1 MSSTRNNNTRE
12 NYKLEQNI
20 NSSFYNYTEYKHS
33 SYGLAYN
40 VAIPS
45 LGIMPSHMPLNTLSH
60 NPVDIETY
68 LRGIGSTNL
77 VDTQKEIVPD
87 LKNIDIISFFDRIPM
102 IIPEPLIV
110 HKNQRP
116 LIN

>member
-1 MSSTRNNNTRE
+1 
-12 NYKLEQNI
+12 
-20 NSSFYNYTEYKHS
+20 
-33 SYGLAYN
+33 LAYN

-77 VDTQKEIVPD
+77 VNAQKEIVPD
-87 LKNIDIISFFDRIPM
+87 FKNIDSINFFDRIPM
-102 IIPEPLIV
+102 IMPEPLIV